1 MNAEVIF
8 VKREVAIANR
18 ILAEVGLAAGVRAS
32 LGHASMR
39 LPSDPNLF
47 LVKGRGYRMDII
59 SRMRPEEMVTCDLE
73 GNWVDGPEGSTQCH
87 EIKMHS
93 CIYKARPDVQSV
105 VHVHPKF
112 ATILSTLQRPIVPI
126 VQEGANLVND
136 PLPIYPHTKT
146 ITTEK
151 EGQEVA
157 ALLGKG
163 KAVLF
168 LGHGA
173 ATVGASLQESVMAMI
188 LLEHQAEMNYHAYCV
203 AGADYARIPNEL
215 VDEMERLRGLD
226 EPHMEARAKQIGA
239 APRQGNAVYNYLSE
253 LVQRDM

>member
-1 MNAEVIF
+1 MNDDVRSI
-8 VKREVAIANR
+8 KREVAIANR
-18 ILAEVGLAAGVRAS
+18 ILSEVGLASGVRAS

-47 LVKGRGYRMDII
+47 LVKGRGYRLDII

-93 CIYKARPDVQSV
+93 CIYRARPDVQSV

-112 ATILSTLQRPIVPI
+112 TTIMSTMQRPIVPM
-126 VQEGANLVND
+126 VQEGANLVNE

-146 ITTEK
+146 VTTER
-151 EGQEVA
+151 EGSEVA

-173 ATVGASLQESVMAMI
+173 ATVGSSLQESIMAMI
-188 LLEHQAEMNYHAYCV
+188 LLEHQAEMNYHAYCA
-203 AGADYARIPNEL
+203 AGPDYPRIPNDL
-215 VDEMERLRGLD
+215 VEEMERLRGVD
-226 EPHMEARAKQIGA
+226 EPHMEARAKQIGVR
-239 APRQGNAVYNYLSE
+239 PREGNAVYNYLSE